1 MSQTANRLNLID
13 TMMTEATQK
22 GLLQLT
28 VESNTLDGRI
38 IHLDGRPLINFGVC
52 SYLGLEMDPRLKQG
66 TIDAVLRYGT
76 QFASSRGYLSAPP
89 YNELEQLLQ
98 RIVDAPVLV
107 TPTTTLGHLAA
118 LPTLIGEE
126 DAVLMDQ
133 QVHNS
138 VQMAVEHV
146 RAMGT
151 LVEIV
156 RHNDMSALDARL
168 RELGSRYQRVW
179 YLADGVYSMFGDVA
193 PLSELRSLLQ
203 RYQNLHLYLDD
214 AHGMS
219 WTGPR
224 GCGYVLSNLP
234 ERERVIVAL
243 SMAKGFAVG
252 GGVLVFPDTQ
262 SRQRVRNCGGPMIFS
277 GPIQPPLLGAAIAS
291 ARIHLSPEINEM
303 QQQLLER
310 IRLCNDL
317 MQQKGL
323 PLASPGLTPIRFV
336 ATGWTRVAHN
346 LTLRLM
352 EDGFFPNI
360 VGFPAV
366 PLKQSG
372 IRITIT
378 RHHHEED
385 IRSLVDA
392 LAYHLPLALQEEGSG
407 FEDITKFFRRFLP
420 VPSGKGGGSV
430 TEASPRS
437 ALPARD
443 MLHA

>member
-1 MSQTANRLNLID
+1 MSKTANRLHLID
-13 TMMTEATQK
+13 TMMNEAVQK

-28 VESNTLDGRI
+28 VESDTLDGRL
-38 IHLDGRPLINFGVC
+38 IHLAGRPLINFGVC
-52 SYLGLEMDPRLKQG
+52 SYLGLEMDSRLKQG
-66 TIDAVLRYGT
+66 AIDAVLRYGT

-89 YNELEQLLQ
+89 YRELEHLLQ

-118 LPTLIGEE
+118 LPVLIEE
-126 DAVLMDQ
+126 GDAVLMDQ

-146 RAMGT
+146 RARGIP
-151 LVEIV
+151 VEIV
-156 RHNDMSALDARL
+156 RHNDISALEARL
-168 RELGSRYQRVW
+168 CELSIHYQRIW
-179 YLADGVYSMFGDVA
+179 YLADGVYSMFGDLTPVA
-193 PLSELRSLLQ
+193 ELSSLL
-203 RYQNLHLYLDD
+203 RRFQNLHLYLDD

-219 WTGPR
+219 WTGPH
-224 GCGYVLSNLP
+224 GCGYVLSHLT
-234 ERERVIVAL
+234 ERKRAVVAL
-243 SMAKGFAVG
+243 SMAKGFGVG
-252 GGVLVFPDTQ
+252 GGVLVFPDAQ
-262 SRQRVRNCGGPMIFS
+262 SQQRVRNCGGPMLFS

-291 ARIHLSPEINEM
+291 AHIHLSEEITEM

-317 MQQKGL
+317 MQQKAL
-323 PLASPGLTPIRFV
+323 PLVSSSMTPIRFV

-346 LTLRLM
+346 LMHRLM

-378 RHHHEED
+378 RHHREDD
-385 IRSLVDA
+385 IRCLVDA

-407 FEDITKFFRRFLP
+407 FDDIAKFFHRSLTAP
-420 VPSGKGGGSV
+420 VIGSGLK
-430 TEASPRS
+430 
-437 ALPARD
+437 D
-443 MLHA
+443 MLIAKI

>member
-13 TMMTEATQK
+13 TMMTEAAQK
-22 GLLQLT
+22 GLLHLN
-28 VESNTLDGRI
+28 VEGDTLDGRMI
-38 IHLDGRPLINFGVC
+38 SLDGRPLINFGVC

-89 YNELEQLLQ
+89 YSELEHLLQ

-118 LPTLIGEE
+118 LPTLIGEG

-146 RAMGT
+146 RASGT

-156 RHNDMSALDARL
+156 RHNDMNALDARL
-168 RELGSRYQRVW
+168 RELSTHYQRVW
-179 YLADGVYSMFGDVA
+179 YLADGVYSMFGDVT
-193 PLSELRSLLQ
+193 PLSSLKSLLQ
-203 RYQNLHLYLDD
+203 QYQNLYLYLDD

-219 WTGPR
+219 WTGPH
-224 GCGYVLSNLP
+224 GCGYVLSHLP
-234 ERERVIVAL
+234 ERERVVVAL
-243 SMAKGFAVG
+243 SMAKGFGVG
-252 GGVLVFPDTQ
+252 GGVLVFPNSQ
-262 SRQRVRNCGGPMIFS
+262 WRQRVRNCGGPMIFS

-291 ARIHLSPEINEM
+291 ARIHLSPEITEM

-317 MQQKGL
+317 MQQKNL
-323 PLASPGLTPIRFV
+323 PLVSSTMTPIRFV

-346 LTLRLM
+346 LMHRLM
-352 EDGFFPNI
+352 ADGFFPNI

-378 RHHHEED
+378 RHHREDD

-392 LAYHLPLALQEEGSG
+392 LAYHLPLALQEEGSS
-407 FEDITKFFRRFLP
+407 FADIAKFFRRSL
-420 VPSGKGGGSV
+420 
-430 TEASPRS
+430 TA
-437 ALPARD
+437 PAAAD
-443 MLHA
+443 ANTKKECAPCS

>member
-1 MSQTANRLNLID
+1 MSKTAHRLNLID
-13 TMMTEATQK
+13 TMITEAAQK
-22 GLLQLT
+22 GLLHLT
-28 VESNTLDGRI
+28 VDSDTLDGRI
-38 IHLDGRPLINFGVC
+38 IHLDGRPLINFGLC

-89 YNELEQLLQ
+89 YSELEHLLQ

-118 LPTLIGEE
+118 IPTLIGED
-126 DAVLMDQ
+126 DAVLMDH

-146 RAMGT
+146 RAVGAS
-151 LVEIV
+151 VEV
-156 RHNDMSALDARL
+156 LRHNDMQALDKRL
-168 RELGSRYQRVW
+168 SDLSTRYQRVW
-179 YLADGVYSMFGDVA
+179 YLADGVYSMFGDVT
-193 PLSELRSLLQ
+193 PIEELSHLLH
-203 RYQNLHLYLDD
+203 RYKNLHLYLDD

-224 GCGYVLSNLP
+224 GCGYVLSHLP
-234 ERERVIVAL
+234 ARDRVVVAL
-243 SMAKGFAVG
+243 SMAKGFAAG
-252 GGVLVFPDTQ
+252 GGVLVFPDTE
-262 SRQRVRNCGGPMIFS
+262 SLRRVRSCGGPMIFS
-277 GPIQPPLLGAAIAS
+277 GPVQPPMLGAAIAS
-291 ARIHLSPEINEM
+291 ARIHLSEEITWM
-303 QQQLLER
+303 QQELLER

-317 MQQKGL
+317 LQKKAL
-323 PLASPGLTPIRFV
+323 PLVSPTMTPIRFV
-336 ATGWTRVAHN
+336 ATGWTPVAHN
-346 LTLRLM
+346 LIHRLM
-352 EDGFFPNI
+352 VDGFFPNI

-378 RHHHEED
+378 RHHSEDD

-407 FEDITKFFRRFLP
+407 FSDIAKFFRRSLHSLTTP
-420 VPSGKGGGSV
+420 EPSVSSV
-430 TEASPRS
+430 SMEYSTCS
-437 ALPARD
+437 
-443 MLHA
+443 